1 MCVFRE
7 LIRSVP
13 RMVLHFPIA
22 VPQVRLTRGSCFCE
36 ISEDSAVHCVAV
48 FQVSDSLLQ
57 VTE

>member
-1 MCVFRE
+1 MF
-7 LIRSVP
+7 
-13 RMVLHFPIA
+13 LHFPIA

-36 ISEDSAVHCVAV
+36 ISEDIAVHCVAV